1 MLYFETLA
9 ICILYHLLWFLFT
22 HSFWFNAFSLM
33 PSLLLTVVGIIN
45 FEECRYQSIPT
56 YYINMRDKHPRN
68 QMQAVGHAM
77 VLFEEQILKKHASI
91 IKDPKVNG
99 ENMGPSKREWSFLFS
114 QWEERGDIARRER
127 LRLATKRG
135 GLVLRNPMILFE
147 GTGGRD

>member
-1 MLYFETLA
+1 
-9 ICILYHLLWFLFT
+9 
-22 HSFWFNAFSLM
+22 M

-99 ENMGPSKREWSFLFS
+99 ENMGPSKRE
-114 QWEERGDIARRER
+114 
-127 LRLATKRG
+127 
-135 GLVLRNPMILFE
+135 
-147 GTGGRD
+147 